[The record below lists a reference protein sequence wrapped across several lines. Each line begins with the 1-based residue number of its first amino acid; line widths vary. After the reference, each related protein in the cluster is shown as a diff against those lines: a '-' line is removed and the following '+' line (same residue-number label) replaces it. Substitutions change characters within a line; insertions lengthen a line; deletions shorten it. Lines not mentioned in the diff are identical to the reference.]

1 MNRLVQ
7 KSLIV
12 TAAVFL
18 MAGCGAP
25 NKSAGDVAYLFEGE
39 STTLQSKESSLCN
52 SLQTRDE
59 APTVKN
65 LDIDLGGCVD
75 AGKAA
80 LDYKKVDGFY
90 FVGLENDSS
99 KDEKIIHRSVRGQV
113 WLNKSL
119 LGFASAISGQMKKK
133 AEAGNNTG
141 EVSLNDSA
149 KGQPLQNVAKTTITV
164 IEEPKID
171 VKDLSFKGLINFKV
185 SGIIEA
191 DHDIEMYGKL
201 IDNSFAVTIR
211 TTEDREYKQSII
223 KNFTAVILIVPH
235 ASDIYMDMFVDLN
248 IHNPGLETL
257 FKEQVNT
264 FLSTGLKSAIDSLM
278 DL

>member
-1 MNRLVQ
+1 MNSVLQ
-7 KSLIV
+7 KLIILSV
-12 TAAVFL
+12 SIHGL
-18 MAGCGAP
+18 LGCGAP

-39 STTLQSKESSLCN
+39 STTLQSKENSLC
-52 SLQTRDE
+52 STLQNRDE
-59 APTVKN
+59 APTTKN
-65 LDIDLGGCVD
+65 LSIDLGGCVD
-75 AGKAA
+75 AGKIA
-80 LDYKKVDGFY
+80 LEYKKIDGFY
-90 FVGLENDSS
+90 FVGLDGDAAKE
-99 KDEKIIHRSVRGQV
+99 EKVIHRSVRGQV

-133 AEAGNNTG
+133 AESGNNTG
-141 EVSLNDSA
+141 EVALGDSA
-149 KGQPLQNVAKTTITV
+149 KGQELQNVAKTTITV

-191 DHDIEMYGKL
+191 DHDIEINGRL
-201 IDNSFAVTIR
+201 IENSFAVTVK
-211 TTEDREYKQSII
+211 TTADREYKQSII

-278 DL
+278 NL